1 MQQISR
7 IQIYVKLVL
16 TAIFWGGTFI
26 AGRVV
31 SQQVSPFSAAFFRFI
46 MASLCLLLVIRLK
59 EGRLP
64 IPAKQQL
71 FPLFLLGLTGIFA
84 YNYFFFKGLK
94 LVEAGRAS
102 VIVAQNPIVI
112 ALLSAYFFK
121 ERLTPLRVAAIL
133 LSVSGAALAITRGN
147 PASVFQGGIGV
158 GELYIFGCVATWA
171 AYSLLG
177 KAVMRNLSPLHSVTH
192 SVLIGTGLLLPFSL
206 IEGGI
211 QAAPSYDLRAWAGI
225 AYLAVFGT
233 VLGFFW
239 FYEGIQ
245 QIGAMKAGLFIN
257 FVPISAIIM
266 AVLLLG
272 EPMTWS
278 LLVGSVLVISGVVLM
293 NWSSAADARLKT

>member
-1 MQQISR
+1 M
-7 IQIYVKLVL
+7 YLKLVL

-59 EGRLP
+59 EGRFPL
-64 IPAKQQL
+64 PAKQQL

-121 ERLTPLRVAAIL
+121 ERLTPLRILAIL

-147 PASVFQGGIGV
+147 PASVFQGGLGV

-192 SVLIGTGLLLPFSL
+192 SVLIGTGLLLPFAL

-211 QAAPSYDLRAWAGI
+211 QAAPSYAWRAWAGLG
-225 AYLAVFGT
+225 YLAVFGT
-233 VLGFFW
+233 VIGFFW
-239 FYEGIQ
+239 F
-245 QIGAMKAGLFIN
+245 LFTHI
-257 FVPISAIIM
+257 FTLIS
-266 AVLLLG
+266 LH
-272 EPMTWS
+272 
-278 LLVGSVLVISGVVLM
+278 
-293 NWSSAADARLKT
+293 